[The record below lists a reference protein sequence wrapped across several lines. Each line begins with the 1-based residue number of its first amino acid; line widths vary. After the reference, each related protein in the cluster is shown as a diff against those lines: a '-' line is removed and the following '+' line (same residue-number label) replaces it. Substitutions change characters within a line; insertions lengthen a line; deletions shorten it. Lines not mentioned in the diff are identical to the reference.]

1 MEKLVIEG
9 GKPLKG
15 EIKVSGSKNSALP
28 LMAATLLTDEPCT
41 LRNIPKLRDTLTMM
55 KLIKSLGKSIEFKD
69 DRLEIT
75 SKGEATHIAS
85 YELVST
91 MRGSFCVLGPL
102 LAKLG
107 KAKVSLPG
115 GCIIGVRP
123 VDLHLKGI
131 KALGAKI
138 EVEGGYVIAT
148 ARRLKGS
155 HMYLGGVF
163 GSSVLAT
170 ANCLM
175 AAVLAEGE
183 TIIESAACEPEIE
196 DLTDMLSKM
205 GAKITGK
212 GSPILTINGVKK
224 LKGVD
229 YRIIPDRIETGTYML
244 IAAATKSN
252 IVIKNANCSHL
263 MALVD
268 KMQEAGIKIQ
278 HDSHS
283 IRVIAP
289 RQIKPVSVTT
299 LPHPGFPTDL
309 QAQFMALMSLID
321 GVSIITDKVYPDRFI
336 HIAELNRM
344 GANIRREG
352 SSAIVQGVKHLYGA
366 PVMASDL
373 RASAG
378 LVIAGLI
385 AKGRTDIHRIYHLD
399 RGYEDFDQK
408 LQGIGAKVWREKE

>member
-1 MEKLVIEG
+1 MEKLIIEG
-9 GKPLKG
+9 GRPLKG

-41 LRNIPKLRDTLTMM
+41 LRNVPKLRDTMTMI
-55 KLIKSLGKSIEFKD
+55 KLLKSLGKAIEFKD

-75 SKGEATHIAS
+75 SKGEASYIAS

-131 KALGAKI
+131 KKLGAKI
-138 EVEGGYVIAT
+138 EVEGGYVIAKS
-148 ARRLKGS
+148 RRLKGT

-229 YRIIPDRIETGTYML
+229 YKIIADRIEAGTYML

-263 MALVD
+263 MAVVD
-268 KMQEAGIKIQ
+268 KMQEAGINIQ
-278 HDSHS
+278 HDNHS
-283 IRVIAP
+283 IRVISP
-289 RQIKPVSVTT
+289 RNIKPVSVTT

-385 AKGRTDIHRIYHLD
+385 AKGRTEIHRIYHLD

-408 LQGIGAKVWREKE
+408 LQDIGAKVWREKE

>member
-55 KLIKSLGKSIEFKD
+55 KIIKSLGKSIEFKD

>member
-41 LRNIPKLRDTLTMM
+41 LRNIPKLRDTMTMI
-55 KLIKSLGKSIEFKD
+55 KLLKSLGKSVEFKD

-75 SKGEATHIAS
+75 SKGQPTHIAS

-102 LAKLG
+102 LSKLG

-131 KALGAKI
+131 KALGARI

-268 KMQEAGIKIQ
+268 KMQEAGIKIV
-278 HDSHS
+278 HDAHS

-408 LQGIGAKVWREKE
+408 LQGIGARVWREKE

>member
-15 EIKVSGSKNSALP
+15 EIKVSGSKNSSLP
-28 LMAATLLTDEPCT
+28 LMAATLLTDEPCI
-41 LRNIPKLRDTLTMM
+41 LRNVPKLRDTMTMI
-55 KLIKSLGKSIEFKD
+55 KLLKSLGKAVEFKGD
-69 DRLEIT
+69 ALEIT
-75 SKGEATHIAS
+75 SKGEPTHIAS

-115 GCIIGVRP
+115 GCVIGVRP

-138 EVEGGYVIAT
+138 EVEGGYVITT
-148 ARRLKGS
+148 ARRLKGT

-175 AAVLAEGE
+175 AATLAEGE

-196 DLTDMLSKM
+196 DLTEMLSKM

-212 GSPILTINGVKK
+212 GSPIITINGVKK

-229 YRIIPDRIETGTYML
+229 YKIIPDRIEAGTYML

-252 IVIKNANCSHL
+252 IVIKNANCNHL

-268 KMQEAGIKIQ
+268 KMQEAGIKVI
-278 HDSHS
+278 HDSNS

-289 RQIKPVSVTT
+289 KKMNAVSVTT
-299 LPHPGFPTDL
+299 HPHPGFPTDL
-309 QAQFMALMSLID
+309 QAQFMALMALID

-352 SSAIVQGVKHLYGA
+352 TSAIVQGVKHLFGA

-378 LVIAGLI
+378 LVIAGLV

-399 RGYEDFDQK
+399 RGYEDIDKK